1 MHIPCRFHLIS
12 YLPPTV
18 SLNSFHNDSN
28 LNDHAL
34 LTFGVSRNKKH
45 EVALAHF
52 ERHR

>member
-1 MHIPCRFHLIS
+1 MHIPCRFRLIS
-12 YLPPTV
+12 YLPHL
-18 SLNSFHNDSN
+18 SLLNSSHNDSN

-34 LTFGVSRNKKH
+34 LTFVVSRNKKH